1 MRPHHRTLGRHQVH
15 RSALKPLQEHVPLGD
30 YSRRGNA
37 SSLCSVL
44 RVVAGAVTSP
54 HAACDRLDRIAC
66 EDTIRKALYAT
77 LPESA
82 ALQRL
87 LNGALAGRL
96 PRAPRRRPQR
106 LAIDLTLIA
115 YHGEPSR
122 DPKEVDRSPAEQ
134 GTRHFHAYAT
144 AYVVLRGRRSTV
156 ALTAVSEGEA
166 LKDVLRRPLKQA
178 RAVGARPR
186 RLLLDRGSY
195 GAGVIRYLQAARYP
209 SLMPVQVRGRKA
221 DDPEGPSGTRP
232 FALTARGGWH
242 EYTVTGGDKRTARVS
257 ICVACRD
264 SRGRWKRHGRQ
275 ALVYACWGVSG
286 RSSRGCGRRTG
297 RGSGSSR
304 AIGGWTGQGV
314 GRRAGA
320 RRCGCCRW
328 GSRRCRATSGCGCI
342 TRCCRRRV
350 AGDGDC
356 GRSGCGCERYCTGW
370 CRWSKRHSGPWGR
383 REWKGDHVEDL

>member
-96 PRAPRRRPQR
+96 PRAAPAPQR

-115 YHGEPSR
+115 YHGEPFR

-134 GTRHFHAYAT
+134 GTRHFHSLRHRLRRAPRA
-144 AYVVLRGRRSTV
+144 AVHRGADGSLRGGG
-156 ALTAVSEGEA
+156 AEGRTPAPAEA
-166 LKDVLRRPLKQA
+166 GPCGRGPAPAAAAGPRLLRRGGDPLPPGGPVPVPDAGAGPRPQGRRPRGA
-178 RAVGARPR
+178 ERDAALRPDGARRVARVHRHGR
-186 RLLLDRGSY
+186 RQAD
-195 GAGVIRYLQAARYP
+195 GAGVDLRGLPRLPGPVEAAR
-209 SLMPVQVRGRKA
+209 SAGAGLCLLGRVGA
-221 DDPEGPSGTRP
+221 V
-232 FALTARGGWH
+232 L
-242 EYTVTGGDKRTARVS
+242 
-257 ICVACRD
+257 
-264 SRGRWKRHGRQ
+264 
-275 ALVYACWGVSG
+275 
-286 RSSRGCGRRTG
+286 RGCGRRTG

-314 GRRAGA
+314 GRRAGG

-328 GSRRCRATSGCGCI
+328 GSRRCCATSGCGCI

-356 GRSGCGCERYCTGW
+356 GRSGCGCERCCTGW